1 MATLILGFM
10 LASAGCRAA
19 TFSWPAAPAWAAT
32 GPTNGNTEIVD
43 YGYNA
48 QGSLRVAVLN
58 SGVTMT
64 ANYPS
69 VAAAGAGNVTGG
81 VNLRSL
87 QLAADTTSAPTSY
100 QQVTF
105 TFMYTGGVS
114 GVSFTLWDVDSGGGW
129 TDQISNIQA
138 TTTGGAT
145 VYPTTLTGSASNS
158 VTGSGATALATGTS
172 SNPQTSAGGDVNI
185 AFTQTVTSITFRW
198 ANTLA
203 SGRTQQFIGIS
214 PINFTPIGTAFPEV
228 NSSSAA
234 LALCGGVMG
243 VGLLRRR
250 SRNAEKSL
258 CRSHT

>member
-1 MATLILGFM
+1 
-10 LASAGCRAA
+10 
-19 TFSWPAAPAWAAT
+19 
-32 GPTNGNTEIVD
+32 
-43 YGYNA
+43 
-48 QGSLRVAVLN
+48 
-58 SGVTMT
+58 MT

-105 TFMYTGGVS
+105 TFMYTAGVS
-114 GVSFTLWDVDSGGGW
+114 GVSFTLWDVDSGTGW
-129 TDQISNIQA
+129 IDQISNIQA

-172 SNPQTSAGGDVNI
+172 GNPQTSAGGDVNI
-185 AFTQTVTSITFRW
+185 AFTQTVTSISFRW

-214 PINFTPIGTAFPEV
+214 PISFTIPGGSTAFPEV
-228 NSSSAA
+228 NSSGAA
-234 LALCGGVMG
+234 LMLCGGVIG
-243 VGLLRRR
+243 FGLLRRR
-250 SRNAEKSL
+250 SRNAELSQCQL
-258 CRSHT
+258 HT